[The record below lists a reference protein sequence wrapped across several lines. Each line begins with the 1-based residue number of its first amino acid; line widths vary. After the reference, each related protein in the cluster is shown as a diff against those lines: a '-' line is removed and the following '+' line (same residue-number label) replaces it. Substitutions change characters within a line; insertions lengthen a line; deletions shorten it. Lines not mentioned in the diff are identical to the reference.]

1 MDKKKLNYYK
11 NLYGND
17 DMVIELKNKDFKYQ
31 KNNLIINDKR
41 FIQNKSLIIFYAP
54 WCGHCKTIY
63 DDVKDLSITNL
74 NKFQIGAVNIND
86 IKNKNYLLSDF
97 LEIKSIPTA
106 FIIKNKKLIQFNKDL
121 NFENLFY
128 YINMNI

>member
-17 DMVIELKNKDFKYQ
+17 DKVIELKNKDFKYQ
-31 KNNLIINDKR
+31 KKNLIINDKR
-41 FIQNKSLIIFYAP
+41 FTENKSLIIFYAP
-54 WCGHCKTIY
+54 WCGHCKNIY

-86 IKNKNYLLSDF
+86 VKNKNYELSDF

-106 FIIKNKKLIQFNKDL
+106 FVIKNKKLIQFNKDL

>member
-31 KNNLIINDKR
+31 KNNLIIKDKR